1 MDNKT
6 MMIAIVTAV
15 LGAIGGANLQPT
27 NKPDAAKPTQASGET
42 TINNQV
48 AVTWVRVAD
57 KTVIYLAHAT
67 AKDARFVEI
76 VADEKAL
83 TVTPD
88 KRIGA
93 GMAP

>member
-6 MMIAIVTAV
+6 LFVAILAAV

-27 NKPDAAKPTQASGET
+27 NKPDMAKPTQASGET
-42 TINNQV
+42 AINNQV
-48 AVTWVRVAD
+48 AITWVRVAD

-67 AKDARFVEI
+67 AKDAKFVEI
-76 VADEKAL
+76 VADEKSL

-93 GMAP
+93 GVAP